1 MRTSSCLA
9 GVAGRPSACSSSS
22 HVRTSRG
29 ARSVEGL
36 VAALLIVLWACP
48 ALGGGWPS
56 LKEVKAVGDGS
67 RDAAVVAAAER
78 YAFVPEVPGAR
89 RNGQAWFR
97 YLTQGRGIAAER
109 VSFLLDSQVTNT
121 KLRRVATEAA
131 AAVKPG
137 GTLWF
142 VFIGHGTTSKD
153 GQGLLVGAD
162 AQQDA
167 EMVAERSVLRQ
178 ELLSIL
184 GKSAASRVV
193 VVLDACFSGTT
204 STGKPLVPG
213 LMPIIPD
220 REPAPVART
229 IVLTAAARNEFAGPL
244 PGAGRPAFSY
254 LVLGGLRG
262 WADADGDGA
271 VTGKELSEYAAKV
284 MRAVVQDR
292 TQTPSVEGGSSGDTL
307 AQGWEKA
314 PNLSDI
320 MSCPGCEPGERRWH
334 QSRRTWGWITLGVG
348 AALALGSV
356 PFFQQAVSENNS
368 AQWASSRGDAQ
379 AVNQY
384 NQNAASAQTN
394 AIIFSAVGGAV
405 LVTGA
410 VLAILGDSAAKPS
423 GSARAWRLLPT
434 LNGFAFAASF

>member
-1 MRTSSCLA
+1 M
-9 GVAGRPSACSSSS
+9 
-22 HVRTSRG
+22 
-29 ARSVEGL
+29 
-36 VAALLIVLWACP
+36 
-48 ALGGGWPS
+48 
-56 LKEVKAVGDGS
+56 
-67 RDAAVVAAAER
+67 
-78 YAFVPEVPGAR
+78 
-89 RNGQAWFR
+89 
-97 YLTQGRGIAAER
+97 
-109 VSFLLDSQVTNT
+109 
-121 KLRRVATEAA
+121 
-131 AAVKPG
+131 
-137 GTLWF
+137 
-142 VFIGHGTTSKD
+142 
-153 GQGLLVGAD
+153 
-162 AQQDA
+162 
-167 EMVAERSVLRQ
+167 
-178 ELLSIL
+178 
-184 GKSAASRVV
+184 
-193 VVLDACFSGTT
+193 
-204 STGKPLVPG
+204 
-213 LMPIIPD
+213 
-220 REPAPVART
+220 
-229 IVLTAAARNEFAGPL
+229 TAAASNEFAGPL

-394 AIIFSAVGGAV
+394 AIIFSAVGGAA

-410 VLAILGDSAAKPS
+410 VLAILGDGAAKPS
-423 GSARAWRLLPT
+423 NSARAWRLLPT